1 MYLIIKATPFKLSV
15 HTVIEQ
21 SSVRKATLGVQR
33 YMVLDGSA
41 KVVDTR
47 DGGIQLDKFK
57 HMTSCGG
64 NKAAIGRYV
73 AIRWYQKPS
82 PDACAISASND
93 LNEAIRDVLSSVAE
107 NKSCCHLIVD
117 IGLMTVVRFYRPGTS
132 VACLTAIS
140 SAFEDF
146 AKTWVEA
153 EKDPEQFNRER
164 FNREYLTNF
173 TSINEGLGLNLVTG
187 SAFGS
192 TAVQHI
198 ANSAANKAAN
208 ISTKVTIGEN
218 KMKRI
223 AIIVGNHVLSVPFTT
238 SNLDLLMEADVLSY
252 QYDSI
257 DALPDCSTK
266 SFFRTEMKTEIVV
279 INQRDIKENP
289 DVTAEREARNIEKL
303 QAQIAEN
310 TRRNEMLQEEVKSLS
325 GK

>member
-1 MYLIIKATPFKLSV
+1 MYLIIKATPFKLST

-47 DGGIQLDKFK
+47 DGGIQLGKFK
-57 HMTSCGG
+57 HMTSCDE

-93 LNEAIRDVLSSVAE
+93 LAEAIRDVLSSVAE

-117 IGLMTVVRFYRPGTS
+117 IGLMTLVRFYRP
-132 VACLTAIS
+132 
-140 SAFEDF
+140 
-146 AKTWVEA
+146 EA
-153 EKDPEQFNRER
+153 S
-164 FNREYLTNF
+164 REYLANF
-173 TSINEGLGLNLVTG
+173 TSINECLGLNLVNS

-266 SFFRTEMKTEIVV
+266 SFFHSEMKTEIVV

-289 DVTAEREARNIEKL
+289 GVTEERESRRIEKL
-303 QAQIAEN
+303 QAEIAEN
-310 TRRNEMLQEEVKSLS
+310 TRRNEMLREEVKNLS

>member
-1 MYLIIKATPFKLSV
+1 MYLIIKATPFKLST

-47 DGGIQLDKFK
+47 DGGIQLGKFK
-57 HMTSCGG
+57 HMTSCGE

-93 LNEAIRDVLSSVAE
+93 LAEAIRDVLSSVAE
-107 NKSCCHLIVD
+107 NKSCYHLIVD
-117 IGLMTVVRFYRPGTS
+117 IGLMTVVRFYRP
-132 VACLTAIS
+132 
-140 SAFEDF
+140 
-146 AKTWVEA
+146 EA
-153 EKDPEQFNRER
+153 S
-164 FNREYLTNF
+164 REYLANF
-173 TSINEGLGLNLVTG
+173 TSINECLGLNLVTG

-192 TAVQHI
+192 TAIQHT
-198 ANSAANKAAN
+198 AN
-208 ISTKVTIGEN
+208 ISNKSTIGEN

-223 AIIVGNHVLSVPFTT
+223 AIIIGNHVLSVPFTT

-266 SFFRTEMKTEIVV
+266 SFFHSEMKTEIVV

-289 DVTAEREARNIEKL
+289 GVTEERESRRIEKL
-303 QAQIAEN
+303 QAEIAEN
-310 TRRNEMLQEEVKSLS
+310 TRRNEMLQEEVKNLS